1 MNKAVYVNWYNEELD
16 KYYKEDRPDNE
27 GLIHGVYFYDE
38 DNEHIETMWFKT
50 EKKRN
55 NFFKAVKDFELIE
68 KNDYAYF

>member
-38 DNEHIETMWFKT
+38 DNEHIETIWFKT
-50 EKKRN
+50 EEKRN
-55 NFFKAVKDFELIE
+55 RFFKTVKNTKLI
-68 KNDYAYF
+68 N